1 MSVEAAIATHQ
12 FLHIKKGV
20 RLGGFM
26 EGDAERGG
34 LQVPGCEGSS
44 PLVTSSRKPRF
55 QVVGAAGRD
64 DRRNLTHCP
73 HSF

>member
-1 MSVEAAIATHQ
+1 MSVEAATIHQ

-34 LQVPGCEGSS
+34 LQVPGYEGLS
-44 PLVTSSRKPRF
+44 PLVTSSCKPRF

-64 DRRNLTHCP
+64 GRRNLTGFP